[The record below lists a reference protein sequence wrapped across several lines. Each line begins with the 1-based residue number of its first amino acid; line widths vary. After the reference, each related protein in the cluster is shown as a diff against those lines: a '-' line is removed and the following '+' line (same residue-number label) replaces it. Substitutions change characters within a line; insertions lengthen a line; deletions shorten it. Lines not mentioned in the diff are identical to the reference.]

1 MADSYILPRKIYMA
15 NLKVLMMGGR
25 RCGKTSALASLF
37 DQMIHGKTNEFLT
50 VCDKTILETKD
61 GEKQDSLMS
70 KRLELEQFIS
80 KGKNNTFLADANPTR
95 NFWKYVLQLQIPGTD
110 KRMDIEFID
119 GNGEFFEAGGK
130 HHNETVAF
138 VKECDVFVV
147 IVDTPY
153 LMAGSKVEAESA
165 NVIDSIHTFLMQIDS
180 QNGRKSKQ
188 VIFVPIKCEK
198 WVKEGKIDDVVKAV
212 EKKYDATIKDLKA
225 SNKTEISIVP
235 IETAGDIV
243 FAELKEPYILFN
255 TSNNK
260 QTRCARIS
268 DRMVMLPDGKHK
280 KIEDNE
286 MLNDDPEGVFKFG
299 EEVSDIVRPNAW
311 YHLRHEPKATYSPNN
326 CEQLPLHI
334 VRFMFNKKKK
344 EAWDGVIGKLVSFF
358 GGISS
363 EDMQKALDNL
373 SQANLIKDS
382 GEGIKILKKCF

>member
-1 MADSYILPRKIYMA
+1 MA

-50 VCDKTILETKD
+50 VCDKTILEEKD
-61 GEKQDSLMS
+61 GEKQDSLTG
-70 KRLELEQFIS
+70 KRLELEHFIS
-80 KGKNNTFLADANPTR
+80 KSKNNTFLADKGPT
-95 NFWKYVLQLQIPGTD
+95 NHYWKYVLQLQIPGTN
-110 KRMDIEFID
+110 KRMEIEFID

-153 LMAGSKVEAESA
+153 LMAGGKVEAEAA

-198 WVKEGKIDDVVKAV
+198 WVKEGKIDTVVKAV
-212 EKKYDATIKDLKA
+212 EEKYDATIKDLKA
-225 SNKTEISIVP
+225 SNKTEINIIP
-235 IETAGDIV
+235 IETAGDII
-243 FAELKEPYILFN
+243 FAELKDPYILFN
-255 TSNNK
+255 TKTNQK
-260 QTRCARIS
+260 TKCAKVS
-268 DRMVMLPDGKHK
+268 ERMVMLPDGKHK
-280 KIEDNE
+280 KIGDDEI
-286 MLNDDPEGVFKFG
+286 LNDDLQGVFKFG

-311 YHLRHEPKATYSPNN
+311 FQLRHEPKAVYSPNN

-334 VRFMFNKKKK
+334 IRFMFNKKKA
-344 EAWDGVIGKLVSFF
+344 EAWGGVIGDLVSFF

-363 EDMQKALDNL
+363 KDMQKALDSL

>member
-1 MADSYILPRKIYMA
+1 MA

-50 VCDKTILETKD
+50 VCDKTILEIKD
-61 GEKQDSLMS
+61 GEKQDSLLG
-70 KRLELEQFIS
+70 KRLELENFIN
-80 KGKNNTFLADANPTR
+80 KGKNNTFIADQGWTKNY
-95 NFWKYVLQLQIPGTD
+95 WKYVLQFQIPGTD

-119 GNGEFFEAGGK
+119 GNGEFFEAGGG
-130 HHNETVAF
+130 HHDETVAF

-165 NVIDSIHTFLMQIDS
+165 NIIDSIHTFLMQIDS

-198 WVKEGKIDDVVKAV
+198 WVKDGTIDVVVKAV
-212 EKKYDATIKDLKA
+212 EEKYDATIKDLKA
-225 SNKTEISIVP
+225 SNKTEISIIP

-243 FAELKEPYILFN
+243 FAELKDPYRLFN
-255 TSNNK
+255 KNK
-260 QTRCARIS
+260 TDDKGIQCAKIS
-268 DRMVMLPDGKHK
+268 DRMVMLPDGMHK
-280 KIEDNE
+280 KIGDDEVLNED
-286 MLNDDPEGVFKFG
+286 LEGVFKFG

-311 YHLRHEPKATYSPNN
+311 FRLRHEPKAKYSPNN

-334 VRFMFNKKKK
+334 VRFMFNKKKS
-344 EAWDGVIGKLVSFF
+344 EAWPWPLDDLIGFF
-358 GGISS
+358 GGISAK
-363 EDMQKALDNL
+363 DMQKALDKL